1 MRVDLSWET
10 VGAESMSVYR
20 NGELIDTT
28 SDSGRYR
35 DYERNATL
43 PSYDYQLCV
52 SESVCSNI
60 VTVSF
65 N

>member
-1 MRVDLSWET
+1 
-10 VGAESMSVYR
+10 MSVYR